1 MTLSVTL
8 EFSEQELDYFRS
20 LMRRI
25 RERNGHRSPGQV
37 AAVARFATLLAEALS
52 EVPARV
58 PTKVPPQVNERRLDE
73 KRRRG
78 RTKQGRAYHY
88 EPVRPKSQV
97 ISHMV
102 DDFVG
107 KVFAGSARPLVLSL
121 VKDRK
126 LSKKDLE
133 EIARLI
139 RETE

>member
-1 MTLSVTL
+1 MKSD
-8 EFSEQELDYFRS
+8 E
-20 LMRRI
+20 
-25 RERNGHRSPGQV
+25 
-37 AAVARFATLLAEALS
+37 ATLTDVELEIMQVVWDLGGGTVRQVHERLNHNRPLAYTTVMTMMGILEDKGHL
-52 EVPARV
+52 
-58 PTKVPPQVNERRLDE
+58 T
-73 KRRRG
+73 

-139 RETE
+139 KETE

>member
-1 MTLSVTL
+1 MKEREIKLTDAELEIMQVVWALGGGTVRQVHERLNQNRPLAYTTVMTMMGIL
-8 EFSEQELDYFRS
+8 EDK
-20 LMRRI
+20 
-25 RERNGHRSPGQV
+25 GHL
-37 AAVARFATLLAEALS
+37 T
-52 EVPARV
+52 
-58 PTKVPPQVNERRLDE
+58 
-73 KRRRG
+73 

-102 DDFVG
+102 EDFVG
-107 KVFAGSARPLVLSL
+107 KVFAGSAQPLVLSL

-139 RETE
+139 KETE

>member
-1 MTLSVTL
+1 MKEREIKLTDAELEIMQVVWDLGGGTVRQVHERLNRNRPLAYTTVMTMMGIL
-8 EFSEQELDYFRS
+8 EDK
-20 LMRRI
+20 
-25 RERNGHRSPGQV
+25 GHL
-37 AAVARFATLLAEALS
+37 T
-52 EVPARV
+52 
-58 PTKVPPQVNERRLDE
+58 
-73 KRRRG
+73 
-78 RTKQGRAYHY
+78 RTKHGRAYHY